1 MYSLT
6 HAFSNHQCEKHYAA
20 KRYRKQQ
27 HQSNM
32 QKYSH
37 PTFKTKNPGFI
48 HISHDAEIHDG
59 LRLTYGFCSY
69 NFLCWQGVKARSYT
83 QVQENRVETNTP
95 LMLCPGFC
103 IKDLVDVTYYDQIS
117 APYKR
122 ATCGT
127 PYHFCCFI
135 ELCGQVA
142 ATAPHPALN
151 NICCP
156 CLRKYQIGL
165 ADAETFSTEM
175 EKSYKAFKAKPSE
188 RAAPK
193 VQVME

>member
-1 MYSLT
+1 
-6 HAFSNHQCEKHYAA
+6 
-20 KRYRKQQ
+20 
-27 HQSNM
+27 M
-32 QKYSH
+32 QKYSD

-59 LRLTYGFCSY
+59 LRLTYGLFSY
-69 NFLCWQGVKARSYT
+69 NCLCWDAVKKRMYT

-95 LMLCPGFC
+95 VMLCPGFC
-103 IKDLVDVTYYDQIS
+103 IKDVVDVTYYDRIS

-151 NICCP
+151 NVCCP
-156 CLRKYQIGL
+156 FLRKYQIGL
-165 ADAETFSTEM
+165 ADAEIFSTEM